1 MTGRRR
7 SGHRAGHGRAL
18 HPNRS
23 SRLGRPG
30 PAWDGLLGLPRL
42 VRPTTMER
50 RCINPRCRKTDDNT
64 ICNLAVPRSCCRGCA
79 AGVEFQPALP
89 HPPMMSC
96 LAGPGCAF
104 RGPQTQM
111 PPLFLEPPDSGTAL
125 PRLVVLEQGA
135 NIQTPS
141 WRGYGVARFG
151 QFLIAETL
159 TLDSALYRILEAPC
173 MLVERNASVTYC
185 IASRRLP

>member
-1 MTGRRR
+1 
-7 SGHRAGHGRAL
+7 
-18 HPNRS
+18 
-23 SRLGRPG
+23 
-30 PAWDGLLGLPRL
+30 
-42 VRPTTMER
+42 
-50 RCINPRCRKTDDNT
+50 
-64 ICNLAVPRSCCRGCA
+64 
-79 AGVEFQPALP
+79 
-89 HPPMMSC
+89 
-96 LAGPGCAF
+96 
-104 RGPQTQM
+104 M